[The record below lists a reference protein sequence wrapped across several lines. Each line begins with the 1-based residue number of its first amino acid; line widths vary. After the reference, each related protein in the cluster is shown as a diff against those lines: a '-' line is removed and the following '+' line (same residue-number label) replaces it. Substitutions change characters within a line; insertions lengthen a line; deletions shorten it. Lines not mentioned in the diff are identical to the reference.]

1 MRKGTFSVQ
10 TANPNSAKHNSR
22 ELAPKYLIDSSAKN
36 YYELIKKDDD
46 FIQEAQNIYKEKIKQ
61 TMQKKQVENLIQET
75 VLTLQPHQNENDVK
89 ELFTKLNKKYGGH
102 ELLEI
107 AIHRDEGHFLKDGI
121 AYHPTK
127 NILQKGKDWFIC
139 SDVNIEKPK
148 TKDFDKKVDIR
159 DFEIIYN
166 YHAHAK
172 FSMFDRTT
180 GKTARMQKKDMS
192 ERIKFVSNYLGLL
205 FDPNNETSRIKKS
218 VHQVK
223 DEHLARAR
231 ELERQKE
238 NLKDLQYTYKEA
250 QKQITALENANT
262 EQKKELHRLNAIVN
276 KTKTPE
282 EIEALYQK
290 IEAYRKEN
298 EHLQSVVELKDI
310 EILDLQKN
318 KDISQSNGNSPKT
331 NDNSFATQSISKDEI
346 SALNGLK
353 DDFIEEIK
361 IDEKGIFNKKV
372 EVKLKE
378 EFEKAPKIEQLSLFN
393 LMKKRIITAYKT
405 IKAQAIRILNLEE
418 DNKDLKKENKNLKE
432 KLRTAEQEIK
442 ELSKEKFEHNPLN
455 SEKREDKTQEELIT
469 LDNAMDWIKKQ
480 VEEPKKE
487 EKPKAY
493 ANFGANTTTEKKP
506 FKPKEKKQETITVTK
521 RVFRN
526 GRFVTI
532 TETKSQGIEK

>member
-1 MRKGTFSVQ
+1 
-10 TANPNSAKHNSR
+10 
-22 ELAPKYLIDSSAKN
+22 
-36 YYELIKKDDD
+36 
-46 FIQEAQNIYKEKIKQ
+46 
-61 TMQKKQVENLIQET
+61 MQKKQVENLIQET

-107 AIHRDEGHFLKDGI
+107 AIHRDEGHFLKDDI
-121 AYHPTK
+121 AYYPTK
-127 NILQKGKDWFIC
+127 NILKKDDDKWYIC
-139 SDVNIEKPK
+139 SNADIKTPKKDDFDTPVNIDEFEKI
-148 TKDFDKKVDIR
+148 F
-159 DFEIIYN
+159 N

-192 ERIKFVSNYLGLL
+192 ERIKFVSAYLGLL
-205 FDPNNETSRIKKS
+205 FDPNKETSRIHKP
-218 VHQVK
+218 VNQIK

-231 ELERQKE
+231 ELEKQKE
-238 NLKDLQYTYKEA
+238 NLKDLQYTDKEA
-250 QKQITALENANT
+250 QKQIIALENANT

-276 KTKTPE
+276 KSKTPE

-290 IEAYRKEN
+290 IEAYKKEN
-298 EHLQSVVELKDI
+298 EHLQSVVELKEI

-331 NDNSFATQSISKDEI
+331 NNNSFVTQSISKDEI
-346 SALNGLK
+346 NALNGLK

-361 IDEKGIFNKKV
+361 IDEKGIFIKKV

-393 LMKKRIITAYKT
+393 LMKKRIVTAYKT

-469 LDNAMDWIKKQ
+469 LYNAMDWIKKQ

-487 EKPKAY
+487 DKPKAH
-493 ANFGANTTTEKKP
+493 ANLEDTTTTEKKP